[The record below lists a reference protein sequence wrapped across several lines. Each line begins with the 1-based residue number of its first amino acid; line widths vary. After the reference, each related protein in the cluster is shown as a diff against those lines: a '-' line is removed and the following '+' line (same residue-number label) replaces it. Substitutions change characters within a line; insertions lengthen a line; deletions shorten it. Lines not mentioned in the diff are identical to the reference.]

1 MTGLSLYGALTP
13 WYRLLDPP
21 EDHRDEAA
29 SYERALLGALRD
41 APGRPTLL
49 ELGAGAGHNALHLK
63 ARFACTLSDLSPD
76 MLALSRALNPAC
88 AHVEGDMRTLRLGRT
103 FDAVL
108 VHDAIAYMTTEADLA
123 AVAETAYL
131 HTRPGGAALFAPDD
145 YAEDFVEGTVL
156 IEADDGARALR
167 CVEWSWDPDPTDT
180 TCRAEYVYVMR
191 EGGRVHTAH
200 ETHVLGLFSRGA
212 WVRILEG
219 AGWSVDTVE
228 RWDDGKPLDRVFL
241 CVRA

>member
-29 SYERALLGALRD
+29 SYARALLEGMRA
-41 APGRPTLL
+41 APARPTLL

-63 ARFACTLSDLSPD
+63 ERFECTLSDLSPD
-76 MLALSRALNPAC
+76 MLALSRELNPSC
-88 AHVEGDMRTLRLGRT
+88 VHVEGDMRTLRLGRT

-123 AVAETAYL
+123 AVAETAYV

-145 YAEDFVEGTVL
+145 YAEGFAEGTEL
-156 IEADDGARALR
+156 IETSDGARALK
-167 CVEWSWDPDPTDT
+167 CIEWSWDPDPSDT

-191 EGGRVHTAH
+191 EGERVHTAH
-200 ETHVLGLFSRGA
+200 ETHVLGLFPSA
-212 WVRILEG
+212 TWVRILED

-228 RWDDGKPLDRVFL
+228 RWDEGKPLDRVFRG
-241 CVRA
+241 VRA